1 MVRKYTNRRNKFE
14 IIRKEMSKNI
24 SLVNPFSFHPQSFNE
39 LMNYRPL
46 HLAQRH
52 SESFILRLKRALASR
67 ACLKKNRVAALFF
80 FETVRRKC
88 GLSLTNKPNITS
100 FDFPKTCAL
109 AVTGPCNSRKGRC
122 LFMVPCQYPRNLSSS
137 PNSVHTPMKHG

>member
-1 MVRKYTNRRNKFE
+1 MTNRRNKFE
-14 IIRKEMSKNI
+14 IIRKEMSENI

-46 HLAQRH
+46 HLSQRH

-109 AVTGPCNSRKGRC
+109 APTILAKGDVC
-122 LFMVPCQYPRNLSSS
+122 LWFLVNIHGISLHLPTVY
-137 PNSVHTPMKHG
+137 TPQ